1 MIGLGLAWLMI
12 SAGDPTN
19 VALPIFYFP
28 MRRLFLGIGLVL
40 GLGLITGIVPAWQ
53 AMRIEIADALRRN

>member
-1 MIGLGLAWLMI
+1 LGLAWLMI

-19 VALPIFYFP
+19 GALPIFYFP
-28 MRRLFLGIGLVL
+28 INSLFLGIGLVL